1 VSKPELS
8 GKRGAATDLTDVYA
22 RRFPDE
28 EAASRRRVWAEIGR
42 HLQRYIPNS
51 SRVLDI
57 GSDAGYFVGSIAARE
72 KVATDLRDMAAVMP
86 PDVHFVQ
93 GSSLELRSLLQP
105 GYFDAVLMSN
115 FLEHLRSGDEV
126 MEQLRVAYDL
136 LAPAGRVI
144 ILQPNIRLIGG
155 AYWHFIDHKTALTER
170 SLMEAAELAGFQ
182 HHKLITRFLPYTTKS
197 HLPRAQMLVRMYLA
211 FPPAWLLLGKQTLYV
226 GEKPVTVTSETVN
239 QRERTALQEYFR
251 NPRQREN

>member
-1 VSKPELS
+1 VP
-8 GKRGAATDLTDVYA
+8 GGAK
-22 RRFPDE
+22 
-28 EAASRRRVWAEIGR
+28 
-42 HLQRYIPNS
+42 
-51 SRVLDI
+51 VLDI
-57 GSDAGYFVGSIAARE
+57 GSDAGYFVGSIAAGE

-105 GYFDAVLMSN
+105 GYFDVVLMSN
-115 FLEHLRSGDEV
+115 FLEHLGSGEEV

-136 LAPAGRVI
+136 LAPGGRLI

-182 HHKLITRFLPYTTKS
+182 HYKVVTRFLPYTTKS
-197 HLPRAQMLVRMYLA
+197 HLPRAQVLVRMYLA

-226 GEKPVTVTSETVN
+226 GEKPAAVTADTVK

-251 NPRQREN
+251 NPRQP

>member
-1 VSKPELS
+1 VSEPEQT
-8 GKRGAATDLTDVYA
+8 GEPAAATDLTDVYA
-22 RRFPDE
+22 RRFPDDE
-28 EAASRRRVWAEIGR
+28 SASRRGVWTEIGR
-42 HLQRYIPNS
+42 HLQRYVPNS

-72 KVATDLRDMAAVMP
+72 KVATDVRDMAAVMQ
-86 PDVHFVQ
+86 PDVRFVR
-93 GSSLELRSLLQP
+93 GNSLELRSLLQP
-105 GYFDAVLMSN
+105 GYFDVVLMSN
-115 FLEHLRSGDEV
+115 FLEHLSSGEEV

-136 LAPAGRVI
+136 LAPGGRVI

-170 SLMEAAELAGFQ
+170 SLMEAAELAGFR
-182 HHKLITRFLPYTTKS
+182 HYKVVTRFLPYTTKS

-226 GEKPVTVTSETVN
+226 GEKPATVTAETVK

-251 NPRQREN
+251 NPRQP